1 MKRIKSIAIF
11 SIIIVVSAVCEAKT
25 IVVNTLSEGGFVD
38 SEVSTNIA
46 FNVGR
51 SDLKQLSIRLDSTR
65 SDANSVQIAF
75 GNDLN
80 GNGDLEP
87 EESVFVVGRR
97 KCNYFVEDVVAGTR
111 YVETGNGSATMDGY
125 LEVTVLTGMSYEPK
139 NIMIECECG
148 QCFCDMSAK
157 PWMYRTDWNLVK
169 VTRRGVAASEWCRI
183 KSVYRAMIWMLR

>member
-1 MKRIKSIAIF
+1 M
-11 SIIIVVSAVCEAKT
+11 
-25 IVVNTLSEGGFVD
+25 D

-87 EESVFVVGRR
+87 EESVFATA
-97 KCNYFVEDVVAGTR
+97 E
-111 YVETGNGSATMDGY
+111 GSFA
-125 LEVTVLTGMSYEPK
+125 
-139 NIMIECECG
+139 
-148 QCFCDMSAK
+148 
-157 PWMYRTDWNLVK
+157 
-169 VTRRGVAASEWCRI
+169 
-183 KSVYRAMIWMLR
+183 